1 MTSAVSWQFCNVLLR
16 YGTARLIGFVVCFVL
31 FGLFVRDTSYFVGI
45 CLMTCS
51 FLLVVY
57 DRIKIIL
64 HVHYFFMVDCI
75 LLKDLQQY
83 FCVHYKVYI
92 YLTMDLHVVGLY
104 MMLSLIYS
112 MVDGKNLARGCDI
125 STLGLHISMNSSL
138 IAIHFLFT
146 LQPCFI
152 LSVDVRT
159 WGFII
164 CFQFLITA
172 CVELI
177 FTDQ

>member
-1 MTSAVSWQFCNVLLR
+1 MFCTFWVICEGYFILCGYLFDDLFFFIACLWSYQNNFTRSLFLYGWQYSAERFATVFLRSLQSPYLLN
-16 YGTARLIGFVVCFVL
+16 YGLACCRP
-31 FGLFVRDTSYFVGI
+31 
-45 CLMTCS
+45 
-51 FLLVVY
+51 
-57 DRIKIIL
+57 
-64 HVHYFFMVDCI
+64 
-75 LLKDLQQY
+75 
-83 FCVHYKVYI
+83 I
-92 YLTMDLHVVGLY
+92 YEL
-104 MMLSLIYS
+104 MLSLIYS

-152 LSVDVRT
+152 LSVDVQT

-164 CFQFLITA
+164 CFQFLTTA